1 MINQGEYDDL
11 QSKAKPDGIFFQ
23 PLTRQRDGVTEHG
36 YTPHDYDLDTE
47 HVSEHPIVTE
57 KDGTPKFF
65 TYDDALR
72 FLGSQF

>member
-1 MINQGEYDDL
+1 MVNQGEYDNL

-23 PLTRQRDGVTEHG
+23 SVTRQRDGVTEHG
-36 YTPHDYDLDTE
+36 YTPHDYNLDTGD
-47 HVSEHPIVTE
+47 VSERPIVTE

>member
-1 MINQGEYDDL
+1 MINQSEYDDL
-11 QSKAKPDGIFFQ
+11 QSKAKPDGIFFKS
-23 PLTRQRDGVTEHG
+23 LTRQCDGVTEHG
-36 YTPHDYDLDTE
+36 YTPHDYDLDTG

>member
-11 QSKAKPDGIFFQ
+11 QSKAKPEWIFFK

-36 YTPHDYDLDTE
+36 YTPHDYDLDTG

-57 KDGTPKFF
+57 KDGIPKFF